1 MHDERAVRCARPGAC
16 GTVAVELHSVAVRI
30 AQIDRLAY
38 AVVGGPCE
46 GDAVPEHAP
55 RGRPKG
61 LAVGVQNREVVQP
74 GRPRGG
80 SRRAAPRPG
89 VEPDVVVVAARRQEH
104 RLPTVA
110 SRHLETQDVAIERE
124 RALEVRN
131 GEVDVPD
138 MHAWVDGCH
147 ESALGYRLSAVTCGG
162 G

>member
-1 MHDERAVRCARPGAC
+1 MPCPSTRRTAAPKAWRSGY
-16 GTVAVELHSVAVRI
+16 RI
-30 AQIDRLAY
+30 AKWY
-38 AVVGGPCE
+38 SPVVPAGGGGRAAPPPGLGPAWGGGP
-46 GDAVPEHAP
+46 G
-55 RGRPKG
+55 
-61 LAVGVQNREVVQP
+61 
-74 GRPRGG
+74 
-80 SRRAAPRPG
+80 RAAPRPG

-147 ESALGYRLSAVTCGG
+147 ESYGG
-162 G
+162 GPLVKADRRERC